1 MLMTPITKLPK
12 LLSNNLKHTSKLII
26 NMLNTN
32 NKTNM
37 FNKFMLK
44 KLNKFTQ
51 KLNRNLM
58 LTIQSMS
65 SLKFIIKSLFKLTLN
80 IKMRKKSKNT
90 WIQLNKFTKMSII
103 RPSRKNSLLIKMNL
117 LLLIIKSFHLK
128 SWTIMSK

>member
-1 MLMTPITKLPK
+1 LLMTPITKLPK

-65 SLKFIIKSLFKLTLN
+65 SLKFIIKSLFKLKLN
-80 IKMRKKSKNT
+80 IKMWKKSKNI
-90 WIQLNKFTKMSII
+90 WIQLYKFTKMSII